1 MIPGEVADLLQHA
14 LQKLQPG
21 IWYVVDDINGFN
33 PSFRRAISLS
43 SFLYN
48 NLLQLSGILSRYGE
62 NYRFNTRNLDTIR
75 ITLQE
80 NVTINTS
87 RCFLERGG
95 SNLLF
100 LCTDAPLFCS
110 PRDQAKSR
118 QHWLVEYSQLD
129 GPYLAVLNRLLH
141 RQAAEPELIEDSP
154 LLVVEAAE
162 VDAVEEE
169 VEVVV
174 VAEEGLIEAAEEEE
188 EDQRQHHLPPY
199 QCTCIY

>member
-1 MIPGEVADLLQHA
+1 MIPGEVADLLQHT

-43 SFLYN
+43 PFLYN

-62 NYRFNTRNLDTIR
+62 NYRFNMRNLDTIR

-87 RCFLERGG
+87 RCFLERSG

-100 LCTDAPLFCS
+100 LCTSAISID
-110 PRDQAKSR
+110 
-118 QHWLVEYSQLD
+118 
-129 GPYLAVLNRLLH
+129 
-141 RQAAEPELIEDSP
+141 
-154 LLVVEAAE
+154 EASS
-162 VDAVEEE
+162 
-169 VEVVV
+169 
-174 VAEEGLIEAAEEEE
+174 
-188 EDQRQHHLPPY
+188 H
-199 QCTCIY
+199 